1 MKKYLPALVAAF
13 LFTGCSSN
21 GGTESS
27 GDGLGFQTTAS
38 NLLLTAALEVNDSIS
53 ADVFQNICEQTFSDP
68 DEEGNVDVTTTFEP
82 GIKTITGTMSIT
94 SRDLSD
100 ESGLTP
106 VEIFPEGVNF
116 TKYRVSYSSPNPAA
130 PRLKDRVFLQTFT
143 LANGAAEGS
152 FTVVLLDLDLYIA
165 EFVRQS
171 SRSIA
176 SYNVKVTAEGTE
188 LNGQPVA
195 VSAQTFLEI
204 GDFDNCDSDSVTT
217 PG

>member
-1 MKKYLPALVAAF
+1 LPALIAAF

-21 GGTESS
+21 GGTKSS

-38 NLLLTAALEVNDSIS
+38 NLLLTASLEVNNSIS
-53 ADVFQNICEQTFSDP
+53 ADAFQNICEQTFSDP
-68 DEEGNVDVTTTFEP
+68 DEEGNVEVTTTFEP
-82 GIKTITGTMSIT
+82 GLTTILGTMFIT

-130 PRLKDRVFLQTFT
+130 PKLRDRVFLQTFT
-143 LANGAAEGS
+143 LDNGAAEGS
-152 FTVVLLDLDLYIA
+152 FSVVLLDLDLA
-165 EFVRQS
+165 LPEFVSQS

-195 VSAQTFLEI
+195 VSAQTFIEV
-204 GDFDNCDSDSVTT
+204 GDFDNCDSDTVTT
-217 PG
+217 QG